1 MPNFNG
7 PNIKPSKMQFSSIK
21 TKPFNKDGSI
31 NVRFPKSVTRT
42 IYGFAKT
49 KSVHSRGALIY
60 GCVSKPY
67 TRSHPYPAHPTHY
80 PIRKREKVVI
90 LMLRK
95 HGYSM
100 NMIAKITMRSTSY
113 IYRTLRT
120 AILRLCL
127 RPMDMRKLPDK
138 TRTYTSGCR
147 WRKLVNIW
155 MAWLPFLLG
164 EEDKPP

>member
-1 MPNFNG
+1 M
-7 PNIKPSKMQFSSIK
+7 I
-21 TKPFNKDGSI
+21 GSWC
-31 NVRFPKSVTRT
+31 NVRLPKNRT
-42 IYGFAKT
+42 TTAWGPVPHTKTITTVYDRLTYGYDRK
-49 KSVHSRGALIY
+49 K
-60 GCVSKPY
+60 Y
-67 TRSHPYPAHPTHY
+67 TRSYPYPAHPTRY

-95 HGYSM
+95 HGYPM

-127 RPMDMRKLPDK
+127 RPMDMRKLAHSIRM
-138 TRTYTSGCR
+138 RTSWQR